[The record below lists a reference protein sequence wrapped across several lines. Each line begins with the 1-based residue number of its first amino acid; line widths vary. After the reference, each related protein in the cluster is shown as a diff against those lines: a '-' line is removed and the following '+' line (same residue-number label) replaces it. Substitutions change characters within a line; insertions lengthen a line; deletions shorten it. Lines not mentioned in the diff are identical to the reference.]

1 VKKIYT
7 RKAARSIPWLII
19 LVLAIHSATAYSMP
33 SFARQFKH
41 QYGYIPSCQACHK
54 DGGGSPMNDYGQA
67 FKDNGENNAAF
78 TLIATLDSDKDGFKN
93 GLEATQKANPGNKK
107 SIPSEP
113 GEWLDLSSLIPKAV
127 QKLFPD
133 ASAWKPLDAILT
145 DKDIIRAK
153 TLGVTLSAEDENTIY
168 IPVANRRPIG
178 TALIF
183 PVNHQNKTF
192 FLLMTTDREL
202 NISKVTPL
210 NDEQLPRAINSKLL
224 KSFIGTPLQSVPLK
238 EGNTLEADIGL
249 AVKRAGVLIYI
260 RLKGA

>member
-1 VKKIYT
+1 MKKIDPL
-7 RKAARSIPWLII
+7 KATCSMPWLII
-19 LVLAIHSATAYSMP
+19 LMLATHSAATYAMP

-54 DGGGSPMNDYGQA
+54 DGGGSPLNDYGQA

-78 TLIATLDSDKDGFKN
+78 TLIATLDSDKDGFNN
-93 GLEATQKANPGNKK
+93 GLEASQKANPGNIK
-107 SIPSEP
+107 STPSDP

-133 ASAWKPLDAILT
+133 ATAWKPLDAILT
-145 DKDIIRAK
+145 DKDILRAK
-153 TLGVTLSAEDENTIY
+153 TMDVTLSSEDENTIY

-183 PVNHQNKTF
+183 PVNYQSKTF

-202 NISKVTPL
+202 NISTVTPL
-210 NDEQLPRAINSKLL
+210 NDDQLPSAINPELL
-224 KSFIGTPLQSVPLK
+224 EAFIGSPLQSVPLQ
-238 EGNTLEADIGL
+238 EGKTLEAGIGL